1 MIFFSIS
8 GRFRAFMGIKL
19 FKTWIKEIL
28 KTCKRHRV
36 LIIRLPKKG
45 ENCKEL
51 QKKIQQLLE
60 GMRPINLFQQDFFK
74 KSELTSAHD
83 TELSAL
89 RLNVRKI
96 NFSEAQFRGR
106 ASAVPKVIAIRFYS

>member
-1 MIFFSIS
+1 MQATT
-8 GRFRAFMGIKL
+8 RFDHTSAKKRV
-19 FKTWIKEIL
+19 KTVKNY
-28 KTCKRHRV
+28 K
-36 LIIRLPKKG
+36 
-45 ENCKEL
+45 
-51 QKKIQQLLE
+51 KKIQQLLE

-96 NFSEAQFRGR
+96 NSSEAQFRGR
-106 ASAVPKVIAIRFYS
+106 ASAVSNVIQELSSTKARRLNQTFELSSALS